1 MKKIINGK
9 VYDTSTAQAVC
20 TWDNG
25 VYGDINS
32 VEETLYLKRTGE
44 YFLLGEGGARTQ
56 YATACGDNSWAGGSM
71 IIPLSW
77 EAAREWAE
85 EHMTSEDYEAAF
97 GAVTE
102 DDSKTAVNLDDV
114 RRCDRA
120 GQAGRSPG
128 GHEPEQ
134 LYRVFAVSK
143 IARYLVGILVVND
156 KI

>member
-97 GAVTE
+97 GAVAE
-102 DDSKTAVNLDDV
+102 DDSKTAVNLNMSV
-114 RRCDRA
+114 GAIERA
-120 GQAGRSPG
+120 KRAAAQAGMSLSNYI
-128 GHEPEQ
+128 ES
-134 LYRVFAVSK
+134 L
-143 IARYLVGILVVND
+143 L
-156 KI
+156 